1 MGLNHA
7 DKNVSNFSLL
17 FFSADVQRNVNVR
30 GIRTGKI
37 RRNSDFSVSLEL
49 KYGIGN
55 DQE

>member
-1 MGLNHA
+1 MLIKMSA
-7 DKNVSNFSLL
+7 VLAYY
-17 FFSADVQRNVNVR
+17 FFLQVYNETVNVR

-37 RRNSDFSVSLEL
+37 RRNSDFPVSLEL